1 MYLNLDN
8 MMMIMHRAGLF
19 ENLLVTV
26 IVSLI
31 LIAMGIIYFIVT
43 LWIVKF
49 SSSLMGYDPDGNWA
63 VLSAAV
69 VVAGIMIGS
78 AIKNA

>member
-1 MYLNLDN
+1 M
-8 MMMIMHRAGLF
+8 RKGGLF
-19 ENLLVTV
+19 ESLIVTV
-26 IVSLI
+26 IASLI
-31 LIAMGIIYFIVT
+31 LIAMGIVYFIIT

-49 SSSLMGYDPDGNWA
+49 SSGLLGYSPDGNWA

-69 VVAGIMIGS
+69 IVTGIMIGS